1 MEIPFEWNVVV
12 EFFAD
17 HIFQLVIGGGT
28 TATAFGVFRVRKM
41 LVEQMN
47 VQTIV
52 FSEAAG
58 QQLAAQLS
66 TVNSTILIDE
76 LVSMYREVLNRLHF
90 LTAPHIDNN
99 VAAQL
104 TVKLKTVSALFSRAM
119 RDKVISQSTAGL
131 FTELESLLQRLILDL
146 VSAGRKSY
154 RHATLV
160 SDANELV
167 NSLLRELGDA
177 DEERLQKITDS
188 NIMPKSNV
196 LFRFLFSTRPQYKP
210 EILF

>member
-1 MEIPFEWNVVV
+1 MEIPFEWNVVF
-12 EFFAD
+12 EFLAD

-28 TATAFGVFRVRKM
+28 TATAIGVFRVREM
-41 LVEQMN
+41 LVKQMN

-66 TVNSTILIDE
+66 TVDATILIDE
-76 LVSMYREVLNRLHF
+76 LINMYRDVLKELNFR
-90 LTAPHIDNN
+90 TAPQIDNN

-104 TVKLKTVSALFSRAM
+104 TVKLKTVSGLFSRAL

-131 FTELESLLQRLILDL
+131 FTKLDSLLLRLILDL
-146 VSAGRKSY
+146 VSARRKSS

-160 SDANELV
+160 SNANKLV
-167 NSLLRELGDA
+167 NSILQELGDN
-177 DEERLQKITDS
+177 DDERLRNIKDS
-188 NIMPKSNV
+188 NIMPRNNV
-196 LFRFLFSTRPQYKP
+196 LFRFLFSMRRQD
-210 EILF
+210 EQDVLF